1 MLKLLLVL
9 VAVVGVAIVAI
20 LVLAAA
26 KPATFHVERST
37 TIAATPEKIHPLVDD
52 FHNWEQ
58 WSPWAH
64 LDPNMQVS
72 YSGATAGPGAVYEWQ
87 GNSKVGKG
95 RMEILAVE
103 PTATSI
109 KLDFLK
115 PFESHNHSTFALQP
129 EGSGTRVT
137 WTMDGPNTFVSK
149 LMSVFVSMDAMI
161 GKDFDAG
168 LGNLKTAAERS

>member
-1 MLKLLLVL
+1 MWKMLGAIVV
-9 VAVVGVAIVAI
+9 VAVIAI
-20 LVLAAA
+20 LLFAAT

-52 FHNWEQ
+52 FHNWDQ

-64 LDPNMQVS
+64 LDPNMHVA
-72 YSGATAGPGAVYEWQ
+72 YSGASAGPGAVYEWQ

-95 RMEILAVE
+95 RMEILAAE

-109 KLDFLK
+109 KLDFLQ
-115 PFESHNHSTFALQP
+115 PFESHNHSNFLLQP
-129 EGSGTRVT
+129 DGNGTRVT
-137 WTMDGPNTFVSK
+137 WTMDGPNTFTSK
-149 LMSVFVSMDAMI
+149 LMSVFISMDKMI
-161 GKDFDAG
+161 GKDFEAG